1 MDLRA
6 LTAAACLGAAA
17 AITAAAP
24 PSQGTSTDEAPKTQV
39 LAPGY
44 RALTFAPPEPG
55 SYRLPVI
62 GRAAGG
68 TLLDEQGEQVD
79 LHHLLAGHYS
89 ILSFIYSTCD
99 DVNGCPLATA
109 VLYRLFRALK
119 AEPALAAQTRLLT
132 LSFDPEH
139 DTPEVM
145 RLYGAGF
152 QDGPIDW
159 RFLTASS
166 DAALR
171 PILDAYGQSVSRIYD
186 EQGRPTGRFAHVLRV
201 FLIDRERR
209 IRNIYSVS
217 FLHPD
222 LLLADL
228 RTLMLEDA
236 GENPEMLAEQTTP
249 RTSELLAQAL
259 GPPLGLPP
267 QPEIP
272 GQSLTAAKVD
282 LGRRLFFDRR
292 LSANGTLSC
301 ALCHIPAQ
309 GFTSQAMA
317 RAVGMEGRSL
327 RRNAASLFNVAYVQ
341 PLFLD
346 GRERG
351 LDTLAWEELL
361 DLDRMGNRSVAMVLD
376 ALADRP
382 TYQSAFV
389 SAFDG
394 RGPDM
399 ETVGEALSAYLR
411 TLVSGNAPFDR
422 WLYGGERQA
431 MSASAVRG
439 FALFTGKAG
448 CAQCHAV
455 GEDHALFT
463 DNQLH
468 DTGIGW
474 ARSMRPAA
482 ARRTLELAPGV
493 TLDIDLDAVAGT
505 EERPFND
512 LGLYEVTQDP
522 KDRWRFRTPSL
533 RNVAKTAPYM
543 HDGSLPDLE
552 AVMDYYDRGGHP
564 HPEQDPRIR
573 PLGLTDAEQQDL
585 VAFLGAL
592 TGDNLEL
599 FAADAA
605 AAVRHEG
612 D

>member
-1 MDLRA
+1 MWLRA
-6 LTAAACLGAAA
+6 TAAVLLGAAHL
-17 AITAAAP
+17 AAAAESAQVDRP
-24 PSQGTSTDEAPKTQV
+24 ALVPAQEQV

-44 RALTFAPPEPG
+44 RALSFPPPEPG

-62 GRAAGG
+62 GPAAGG
-68 TLLDEQGEQVD
+68 TLLSDRGEPVRLD
-79 LHHLLAGHYS
+79 DLLAGRYS

-99 DVNGCPLATA
+99 DVNGCPLATG

-119 AEPALAAQTRLLT
+119 SAPELAGQVRLLT

-152 QDGPIDW
+152 QGGPADW
-159 RFLTASS
+159 RFLTAES
-166 DAALR
+166 DAALA
-171 PILDAYGQSVSRIYD
+171 PVLDAYGQGATRIYD
-186 EQGRPTGRFAHVLRV
+186 AQGRPTGRFAHVLRV

-236 GENPEMLAEQTTP
+236 SGAADEVP
-249 RTSELLAQAL
+249 RRPAATRTRALLAQAAS
-259 GPPLGLPP
+259 PPLGLPP
-267 QPEIP
+267 LPTVEGQP
-272 GQSLTAAKVD
+272 LTPEKID

-292 LSANGTLSC
+292 LSSNGTLSC
-301 ALCHIPAQ
+301 ALCHIPSQ
-309 GFTSQAMA
+309 GFTSHAMS

-327 RRNAASLFNVAYVQ
+327 RRNTASLFNVAYVQ

-351 LDTLAWEELL
+351 LDTLTWQELL

-376 ALADRP
+376 RLDALPEYRA
-382 TYQSAFV
+382 AFAR
-389 SAFDG
+389 AFGG
-394 RGPDM
+394 RGADM
-399 ETVGEALSAYLR
+399 ETLGEAVSAYLR

-422 WLYGGERQA
+422 WRFGGETGA
-431 MSASAVRG
+431 MSAAAERG
-439 FALFTGKAG
+439 FRLFTGKAG
-448 CAQCHAV
+448 CAQCHRI
-455 GEDHALFT
+455 GERDALFT
-463 DNQLH
+463 DDRLH

-474 ARSMRPAA
+474 ARSMRPEPP
-482 ARRTLELAPGV
+482 RRRLELAPGV
-493 TLDIDLDAVAGT
+493 ALEIDPAAVAGT

-522 KDRWRFRTPSL
+522 ADRWRFRTPSL
-533 RNVAKTAPYM
+533 RNVARTAPYM
-543 HDGSLPDLE
+543 HDGSLPDLA
-552 AVMDYYDRGGHP
+552 AVVDYYDGGGHP

-573 PLGLTDAEQQDL
+573 PLHLSADEKGDL
-585 VAFLGAL
+585 VAFLRAL
-592 TGDNLEL
+592 TGDNLDL

-605 AAVRHEG
+605 AAP
-612 D
+612 